1 MTSQKIEIVEDMI
14 EEDAFIDEDVQY
26 ESVPS

>member
-14 EEDAFIDEDVQY
+14 EEDAFIDEDEHY